1 MTDNA
6 VTRYSTYFERYN
18 DEALDPFSGDYGT
31 LMATF
36 RASVGREAAQRANQL
51 YEQVFTTAEVQ
62 PHVYLLLTQTDQG
75 DPIISVLHR
84 PYRHVAPMGSPI
96 AKLDVAFMGDMRG
109 LLPPTLVYF
118 PEEGF

>member
-36 RASVGREAAQRANQL
+36 RALVGREAAQRANQL
-51 YEQVFTTAEVQ
+51 YEQVFNNSELQ
-62 PHVYLLLTQTDQG
+62 PHVYLLLTQTC
-75 DPIISVLHR
+75 
-84 PYRHVAPMGSPI
+84 
-96 AKLDVAFMGDMRG
+96 
-109 LLPPTLVYF
+109 LLYTSDAADDLPCTPLLTRSLL
-118 PEEGF
+118 